1 MYFVMHIAHMN
12 IINKGETMRH
22 RIAGVIF
29 LALGTYFFMQDMLP
43 DSMGAGAAMTTHHGV
58 HSNTLLGL
66 GEMTWM
72 WFTMAL
78 VHFFIRDC
86 NCKECNK

>member
-1 MYFVMHIAHMN
+1 
-12 IINKGETMRH
+12 MRH

-29 LALGTYFFMQDMLP
+29 LALGVYFFMQEM
-43 DSMGAGAAMTTHHGV
+43 HHGV

-78 VHFFIRDC
+78 VHFSIRDC
-86 NCKECNK
+86 NCEEKK